1 MDASGVFCWPAG
13 ACCVVTLWP
22 GAATTLYR
30 RIRFEIKDL
39 TEYHNPQDDPGS
51 QKRLMLAFFLVF
63 VLIAVMQFFI
73 KPPAKPPEQKQKT
86 AQNETKP
93 AVPAA
98 SATPAVPAS
107 VSAAKAQPARAHKAA
122 VKQAAA
128 ETETVLENDVYK
140 ITFTNRGGL
149 VKSWILKKYKND
161 KGGPLDLVNASTAPV
176 LGYPFSFFSYDKDLE
191 QKLNS
196 ALYVVHGTGS
206 QNEPIVFEYSDGDI
220 SARKVFHPEG
230 KSYIVAL
237 ETEVTRGGEPV
248 TAFPQWPGGV
258 GDQANLGAYA
268 STTIDW
274 NQSGSIERK
283 AATSGN
289 FITGH
294 KWVSNGQTIT
304 DPFYWAALVDNYFAV
319 AFMPPSPQGTAL
331 VTLNNQVEIFK
342 NPSNPN
348 DTTKEKVSVLGAA
361 FGSTTGPTR
370 LRILAGPK
378 AVDLL
383 EGTQAQPGGPD
394 LRGILDFGTFGFIA
408 KPLFLWLRWTYE
420 HWIPN
425 WGWSI
430 AFLTVV
436 ITMALLP
443 LRMSS
448 QKSALK
454 MQKIQPQVKAITEK
468 YKRYSITDPRRQEMQ
483 KEMSALYKK
492 EGVNPIGGCFP
503 MLLQMP
509 FLFAFYAM
517 LGSAIEL
524 RLAPWLWIK
533 DLSAPDPT
541 HILPIAI
548 VVSMFVMQKST
559 PQAGMDPAQQKMLN
573 FMGPLMIG
581 GISWGVASGL
591 CVYWAISNVLGYVQ
605 QLFLN
610 RSELA
615 QQVRKSQERRATRK
629 K

>member
-1 MDASGVFCWPAG
+1 
-13 ACCVVTLWP
+13 
-22 GAATTLYR
+22 
-30 RIRFEIKDL
+30 
-39 TEYHNPQDDPGS
+39 
-51 QKRLMLAFFLVF
+51 MLAFFLVF
-63 VLIAVMQFFI
+63 VLIAVMQFFLP
-73 KPPAKPPEQKQKT
+73 KPQPQKTSEPKQKT
-86 AQNETKP
+86 AQQQQ
-93 AVPAA
+93 AQ
-98 SATPAVPAS
+98 ATPAAPATTAT
-107 VSAAKAQPARAHKAA
+107 VAPAAHTKRRAATPATKAHT
-122 VKQAAA
+122 KQAGA
-128 ETETVLENDVYK
+128 ETETVLENEAYK

-161 KGGPLDLVNASTAPV
+161 QGGPLDLVNASTAPV
-176 LGYPFSFFSYDKDLE
+176 LGYPFSFFAYDKDLE
-191 QKLNS
+191 KKLNQ
-196 ALYVVHGTGS
+196 ALYVVHGKGT
-206 QNEPIVFEYSDGDI
+206 EKDPIVFEYSDGDI
-220 SARKVFHPEG
+220 SARKVFRPEG
-230 KSYIVAL
+230 KSFIVSL
-237 ETEVTRGGEPV
+237 ETEVTQGGQPV
-248 TAFPQWPGGV
+248 TAYPQWPGGV

-274 NQSGSIERK
+274 NQNGSVERK
-283 AATSGN
+283 GAKSGN

-294 KWVSNGQTIT
+294 KWVSNGQTLT
-304 DPFYWAALVDNYFAV
+304 DPFYWTALSDKYFVV
-319 AFMPPSPQGTAL
+319 AFMPPTPDGTAL
-331 VTLNNQVEIFK
+331 ITLNNQVEVPK
-342 NPSNPN
+342 DPSNPR
-348 DTTKEKVSVLGAA
+348 DTAKEKVSVLGAA
-361 FGSTTGPTR
+361 FGSASGPTQ
-370 LRILAGPK
+370 LRIFAGPK

-383 EGTQAQPGGPD
+383 EQTKAQPGGPD
-394 LRGILDFGTFGFIA
+394 LRAIIDFGTFGFIA
-408 KPLFLWLRWTYE
+408 KPLFLWLKWTYE

-454 MQKIQPQVKAITEK
+454 MQKIQPQVKAISEK

-509 FLFAFYAM
+509 FLFAFYSM
-517 LGSAIEL
+517 LGNAIEL

-559 PQAGMDPAQQKMLN
+559 PQAGMDPTQQKMLN

-605 QLFLN
+605 QIFLN

-629 K
+629 R

>member
-1 MDASGVFCWPAG
+1 M
-13 ACCVVTLWP
+13 
-22 GAATTLYR
+22 
-30 RIRFEIKDL
+30 
-39 TEYHNPQDDPGS
+39 TEYRNPQDDPGS

-63 VLIAVMQFFI
+63 VMIAAMQFFL
-73 KPPAKPPEQKQKT
+73 KPPAPKPGEQQQNAKQQPAQSTPT
-86 AQNETKP
+86 APPLPTT
-93 AVPAA
+93 
-98 SATPAVPAS
+98 TPARSTARRAAPAS
-107 VSAAKAQPARAHKAA
+107 VPKAQ
-122 VKQAAA
+122 VKQASA
-128 ETETVLENDVYK
+128 ETQTVLENDLYR
-140 ITFTNRGGL
+140 ITFTNHGGM

-161 KGGPLDLVNASTAPV
+161 KGQPLDLVNETTAPT
-176 LGYPFSFFSYDKDLE
+176 LGFPLSLFAYDKDLE
-191 QKLNS
+191 KKLND
-196 ALYVVHGTGS
+196 ALYQTSEGPQKDTVT
-206 QNEPIVFEYSDGDI
+206 FEYSDGDLL
-220 SARKVFHPEG
+220 ARKVFHAEG
-230 KSYIVAL
+230 NSYLISM
-237 ETEVTRGGEPV
+237 ETEVTRDGQPV
-248 TAFPQWPGGV
+248 TAYPQWPGGV

-268 STTIDW
+268 STTLDW
-274 NQSGSIERK
+274 NQNGSIERK

-294 KWVSNGQTIT
+294 KWVANGQTLNES
-304 DPFYWAALVDNYFAV
+304 FHWVGLVDKYFAV
-319 AFMPPSPQGTAL
+319 VFMPPSPEGHAL
-331 VTLNNQVEIFK
+331 VTLNNQLEVPK
-342 NPSNPN
+342 NPGNPS
-348 DTTKEKVSVLGAA
+348 DTSKEKVSVLGAA
-361 FGSTTGPTR
+361 FGSTTGLTR
-370 LRILAGPK
+370 SRIFAGPK

-383 EGTQAQPGGPD
+383 EATQAQPGGPD
-394 LRGILDFGTFGFIA
+394 LRGVVDFGTFGFIA
-408 KPLFLWLRWTYE
+408 KPLFLWLKWTYE

-425 WGWSI
+425 WGWAI

-483 KEMSALYKK
+483 KEMSELYKK
-492 EGVNPIGGCFP
+492 EGVNPVGGCFP

-509 FLFAFYAM
+509 FLFAFYSM
-517 LGSAIEL
+517 LGNAIEL

-548 VVSMFVMQKST
+548 VISMFIMQKST

-605 QLFLN
+605 QVFLN

-629 K
+629 R

>member
-1 MDASGVFCWPAG
+1 M
-13 ACCVVTLWP
+13 
-22 GAATTLYR
+22 
-30 RIRFEIKDL
+30 
-39 TEYHNPQDDPGS
+39 TEYRNPQDDPGS

-63 VLIAVMQFFI
+63 VMIAAMQFFL
-73 KPPAKPPEQKQKT
+73 KPPAPKPGEQQQNAKQQPAQSTPT
-86 AQNETKP
+86 APPSPTT
-93 AVPAA
+93 
-98 SATPAVPAS
+98 TPARSTARRAAPAS
-107 VSAAKAQPARAHKAA
+107 VPKAQ
-122 VKQAAA
+122 VKEASA
-128 ETETVLENDVYK
+128 ETQTVLENDLYR
-140 ITFTNRGGL
+140 ITFTNHGGM

-161 KGGPLDLVNASTAPV
+161 KGQPLDLVNETTAPT
-176 LGYPFSFFSYDKDLE
+176 LGFPLSLFAYDKDLE
-191 QKLNS
+191 KKLND
-196 ALYVVHGTGS
+196 ALYQTSEGPQKDTVT
-206 QNEPIVFEYSDGDI
+206 FEYSDGDLL
-220 SARKVFHPEG
+220 ARKVFHAEG
-230 KSYIVAL
+230 NSYLISM
-237 ETEVTRGGEPV
+237 ETEVTRDGQPV
-248 TAFPQWPGGV
+248 TAYPQWPGGV

-268 STTIDW
+268 STTLDW
-274 NQSGSIERK
+274 NQNGSIERK

-294 KWVSNGQTIT
+294 KWVANGQTLNES
-304 DPFYWAALVDNYFAV
+304 FHWVGLVDKYFAV
-319 AFMPPSPQGTAL
+319 VFMPPSPEGHAL
-331 VTLNNQVEIFK
+331 VTLNNQLEVPK
-342 NPSNPN
+342 NPGNPS
-348 DTTKEKVSVLGAA
+348 DTSKEKVSVLGAA
-361 FGSTTGPTR
+361 FGSTTGLTR
-370 LRILAGPK
+370 SRIFAGPK

-383 EGTQAQPGGPD
+383 EATQAQPGGPD
-394 LRGILDFGTFGFIA
+394 LRGVVDFGTFGFIA
-408 KPLFLWLRWTYE
+408 KPLFLWLKWTYE

-425 WGWSI
+425 WGWAI

-483 KEMSALYKK
+483 KEMSELYKK
-492 EGVNPIGGCFP
+492 EGVNPVGGCFP

-509 FLFAFYAM
+509 FLFAFYSM
-517 LGSAIEL
+517 LGNAIEL

-548 VVSMFVMQKST
+548 VISMFIMQKST

-605 QLFLN
+605 QVFLN

-629 K
+629 R

>member
-1 MDASGVFCWPAG
+1 
-13 ACCVVTLWP
+13 
-22 GAATTLYR
+22 
-30 RIRFEIKDL
+30 L
-39 TEYHNPQDDPGS
+39 TEYRNPQDDPGS
-51 QKRLMLAFFLVF
+51 QKRLLLAFFLVF
-63 VLIAVMQFFI
+63 VMIAVMQFFL
-73 KPPAKPPEQKQKT
+73 KPPSPKPGEPQQNAKQQQAQSTPAPPPQS
-86 AQNETKP
+86 A
-93 AVPAA
+93 
-98 SATPAVPAS
+98 ATPARA
-107 VSAAKAQPARAHKAA
+107 AAKAARPAAVPKAQ
-122 VKQAAA
+122 VKQASS
-128 ETETVLENDVYK
+128 ETERVLENDLYK
-140 ITFTNRGGL
+140 ITFTNRGGM

-161 KGGPLDLVNASTAPV
+161 KGQPLDLVNDSTAPV
-176 LGYPFSFFSYDKDLE
+176 LGYPLSFFAYDKDLE
-191 QKLNS
+191 KKLNE
-196 ALYVVHGTGS
+196 ALYEMREGPQSSV
-206 QNEPIVFEYSDGDI
+206 IFEYSDGEL
-220 SARKVFHPEG
+220 SVRKEFHAEG
-230 KSYIVAL
+230 NSYLVSL
-237 ETEVTRGGEPV
+237 ETQVTRDGQPV
-248 TAFPQWPGGV
+248 TAYPQWPGGV

-274 NQSGSIERK
+274 NQNGTIERK

-294 KWVSNGQTIT
+294 KWVANGQTLNG
-304 DPFYWAALVDNYFAV
+304 PFNWVGLVDKYFAV
-319 AFMPPSPQGTAL
+319 VLMPPSPEAQAL
-331 VTLNNQVEIFK
+331 VTLNNQLEVPK
-342 NPSNPN
+342 NPGNPS
-348 DTTKEKVSVLGAA
+348 DTSKEKVSVLGAA
-361 FGSTTGPTR
+361 FGSTTGETR
-370 LRILAGPK
+370 ARIFAGPK

-383 EGTQAQPGGPD
+383 EATQAQPGGPD
-394 LRGILDFGTFGFIA
+394 LRGIVDFGTFGFIA
-408 KPLFLWLRWTYE
+408 KPLFLWLKWTYE

-425 WGWSI
+425 WGWAI

-483 KEMSALYKK
+483 KEMSELYKK
-492 EGVNPIGGCFP
+492 EGVNPVGGCFP

-509 FLFAFYAM
+509 FLFAFYSM
-517 LGSAIEL
+517 LGNAIEL

-548 VVSMFVMQKST
+548 VISMFVMQKST

-605 QLFLN
+605 QVFLN

-629 K
+629 R

>member
-1 MDASGVFCWPAG
+1 M
-13 ACCVVTLWP
+13 
-22 GAATTLYR
+22 
-30 RIRFEIKDL
+30 
-39 TEYHNPQDDPGS
+39 TEYRNPQDDPGS

-63 VLIAVMQFFI
+63 VMIAAMQFFL
-73 KPPAKPPEQKQKT
+73 KPPAPKPGEQQQNAKQQPAQSTPT
-86 AQNETKP
+86 APPSPTT
-93 AVPAA
+93 
-98 SATPAVPAS
+98 TPARSTARRAAPAS
-107 VSAAKAQPARAHKAA
+107 VPKAQ
-122 VKQAAA
+122 VKQASA
-128 ETETVLENDVYK
+128 ETQTVLENDLYR
-140 ITFTNRGGL
+140 ITFTNHGGM

-161 KGGPLDLVNASTAPV
+161 KGQPLDLVNETTAPT
-176 LGYPFSFFSYDKDLE
+176 LGFPLSLFAYDKDLE
-191 QKLNS
+191 KKLND
-196 ALYVVHGTGS
+196 ALYQTSEGPQKDTVT
-206 QNEPIVFEYSDGDI
+206 FEYSDGDLL
-220 SARKVFHPEG
+220 ARKVFHAEG
-230 KSYIVAL
+230 NSYLISM
-237 ETEVTRGGEPV
+237 ETEVTRDGQPV
-248 TAFPQWPGGV
+248 TAYPQWPGGV

-268 STTIDW
+268 STTLDW
-274 NQSGSIERK
+274 NQNGSIERK

-294 KWVSNGQTIT
+294 KWVANGQTLNES
-304 DPFYWAALVDNYFAV
+304 FHWVGLVDKYFAV
-319 AFMPPSPQGTAL
+319 VFMPPSPEGQAL
-331 VTLNNQVEIFK
+331 VTLNNQLEVPK
-342 NPSNPN
+342 NPGNPS
-348 DTTKEKVSVLGAA
+348 DTSKEKVSVLGAA
-361 FGSTTGPTR
+361 FGSTTGLTR
-370 LRILAGPK
+370 SRIFAGPK

-383 EGTQAQPGGPD
+383 EATQAQPGGPD
-394 LRGILDFGTFGFIA
+394 LRGVVDFGTFGFIA
-408 KPLFLWLRWTYE
+408 KPLFLWLKWTYE

-425 WGWSI
+425 WGWAI

-483 KEMSALYKK
+483 KEMSELYKK
-492 EGVNPIGGCFP
+492 EGVNPVGGCFP

-509 FLFAFYAM
+509 FLFAFYSM
-517 LGSAIEL
+517 LGNAIEL

-548 VVSMFVMQKST
+548 VISMFIMQKST

-605 QLFLN
+605 QVFLN

-629 K
+629 R

>member
-1 MDASGVFCWPAG
+1 
-13 ACCVVTLWP
+13 
-22 GAATTLYR
+22 
-30 RIRFEIKDL
+30 
-39 TEYHNPQDDPGS
+39 
-51 QKRLMLAFFLVF
+51 
-63 VLIAVMQFFI
+63 
-73 KPPAKPPEQKQKT
+73 
-86 AQNETKP
+86 
-93 AVPAA
+93 
-98 SATPAVPAS
+98 
-107 VSAAKAQPARAHKAA
+107 
-122 VKQAAA
+122 
-128 ETETVLENDVYK
+128 
-140 ITFTNRGGL
+140 
-149 VKSWILKKYKND
+149 VKSWNLKKYKND
-161 KGGPLDLVNASTAPV
+161 KGHPLDLVNDTTAPF
-176 LGYPFSFFSYDKDLE
+176 LGFPLSLFAYDKDLE
-191 QKLNS
+191 EKLND
-196 ALYVVHGTGS
+196 ALYQTSGGT
-206 QNEPIVFEYSDGDI
+206 QKDLITFEYSDGDV
-220 SARKVFHPEG
+220 SARKIFHAEG
-230 KSYIVAL
+230 NNYVISM
-237 ETEVTRGGEPV
+237 ETEVTRGGQPV
-248 TAFPQWPGGV
+248 TAYPQWPGGV
-258 GDQANLGAYA
+258 GDQANLGSYA

-274 NQSGSIERK
+274 NQNGSIERK

-294 KWVSNGQTIT
+294 KSVANGQTLNQ
-304 DPFYWAALVDNYFAV
+304 PFHWIGLVDKYFAV
-319 AFMPPSPQGTAL
+319 VFMPPSTEDHAL
-331 VTLNNQVEIFK
+331 VTLNNQVEVLK
-342 NPSNPN
+342 NPGNPS

-361 FGSTTGPTR
+361 FGSTAGLTR
-370 LRILAGPK
+370 ARIFAGPK

-394 LRGILDFGTFGFIA
+394 LRGVIDFGMFGFIA
-408 KPLFLWLRWTYE
+408 KPLFLWLKWTYE

-425 WGWSI
+425 WGWAI

-454 MQKIQPQVKAITEK
+454 MQKVQPQVKAITEK

-483 KEMSALYKK
+483 KEMSELYKK

-509 FLFAFYAM
+509 FLFAFYSM
-517 LGSAIEL
+517 LGNAIEL

-548 VVSMFVMQKST
+548 VISMFIMQKST

-605 QLFLN
+605 QVFLN

-629 K
+629 R

>member
-1 MDASGVFCWPAG
+1 
-13 ACCVVTLWP
+13 
-22 GAATTLYR
+22 
-30 RIRFEIKDL
+30 L
-39 TEYHNPQDDPGS
+39 TEYRNPQEDPGS

-63 VLIAVMQFFI
+63 VMIAVMQFFL
-73 KPPAKPPEQKQKT
+73 KPSAPKPGEQQQNPKQQQAQSTPSAAPASP
-86 AQNETKP
+86 AQS
-93 AVPAA
+93 A
-98 SATPAVPAS
+98 ATPARPRS
-107 VSAAKAQPARAHKAA
+107 KAA
-122 VKQAAA
+122 AATAPKVQVKQASA
-128 ETETVLENDVYK
+128 EAQTVLENNLYK
-140 ITFTNRGGL
+140 ITFTNHGAM

-161 KGGPLDLVNASTAPV
+161 KGQPLDLVNETTAPA
-176 LGYPFSFFSYDKDLE
+176 LGFPLSLFSYDKDLE
-191 QKLNS
+191 KKLND
-196 ALYVVHGTGS
+196 ALYQTSEGPQKGT
-206 QNEPIVFEYSDGDI
+206 VTFEYSDGDL
-220 SARKVFHPEG
+220 SARKVFHAEG
-230 KSYIVAL
+230 NSYVISM
-237 ETEVTRGGEPV
+237 ETEVTRDGEPV
-248 TAFPQWPGGV
+248 TAYPQWPGGV

-268 STTIDW
+268 STSIDW
-274 NQSGSIERK
+274 NQNGTIERK

-294 KWVSNGQTIT
+294 KWVANGQTLNQPIN
-304 DPFYWAALVDNYFAV
+304 WVGLVDKYFAV
-319 AFMPPSPQGTAL
+319 VFMPPSPEGHAL
-331 VTLNNQVEIFK
+331 VTLNNQLEVPK
-342 NPSNPN
+342 NPGNPS
-348 DTTKEKVSVLGAA
+348 DTSKEKVSVLGTA
-361 FGSTTGPTR
+361 FGSTTGLTR
-370 LRILAGPK
+370 ARIFAGPK

-383 EGTQAQPGGPD
+383 EATQAQPGGPD
-394 LRGILDFGTFGFIA
+394 LRGIVDFGTFGFIA
-408 KPLFLWLRWTYE
+408 KPLFLWLKWTYE

-425 WGWSI
+425 WGWAI

-454 MQKIQPQVKAITEK
+454 MQKVQPQVKAITEK

-483 KEMSALYKK
+483 KEMSELYKK

-509 FLFAFYAM
+509 FLFAFYSM
-517 LGSAIEL
+517 LGNAIEL

-548 VVSMFVMQKST
+548 VVSMFIMQKST

-605 QLFLN
+605 QVFLN

-629 K
+629 R